1 MKADVKPI
9 EGVYLCDDLDL
20 RGIFGAA
27 VAGLPDLALYTP
39 AEVRDPE
46 SIRFALAW
54 RPAPDAFEAYPNLRL
69 VQTIAAGVDPVL
81 RTPSLPADA
90 VVARVH
96 DPEQAALMAGF
107 AAWHVVW
114 HHRTMGAYL
123 DAQQRADWT
132 RDLITTLRPPSQV
145 VVGILGFGY
154 MGKAVACAVRA
165 MGFPVLA
172 AARSDGPADEGI
184 TRISGTEAV
193 QQVAAGSHILI
204 NVLPLTDATHNIL
217 DADLFARM
225 LRGAALIQLGRGE
238 HLVEDDLLAAL
249 DSGQL
254 SGASLDVFRQE
265 PLPPTHPF
273 WTHPK
278 ILVTP
283 HEASVT
289 SPAAVAR
296 ALQQAVE
303 AMAAGR
309 HPENAIDRTSGY

>member
-1 MKADVKPI
+1 VKTDVKPI

-20 RGIFGAA
+20 PGIFGEA
-27 VAGLPDLALYTP
+27 VAGLPNLRLYTP

-54 RPAPDAFEAYPNLRL
+54 RPAPDAFEAYPNLEL

-90 VVARVH
+90 VVTRVH
-96 DPEQAALMAGF
+96 DPEQAAIMAGF
-107 AAWHVVW
+107 AAWQVVW
-114 HHRTMGAYL
+114 HHRNMGAYL
-123 DAQQRADWT
+123 DAATRAEWT

-154 MGKAVACAVRA
+154 MGKAIAQAVRA
-165 MGFPVLA
+165 MGFSVLA
-172 AARSDGPADEGI
+172 AARSDGPTDEGT

-193 QQVAAGSHILI
+193 QKVAAGSHILI

-225 LRGAALIQLGRGE
+225 PKGAALIQLGRGE
-238 HLVEDDLLAAL
+238 HLVEEDLLAAL

-265 PLPPTHPF
+265 PLPPAHPF

-309 HPENAIDRTSGY
+309 YPENAIDRTSGY